1 MHVFHCVSVVL
12 VGLNLCDHC
21 VLSVTTFV
29 CACVTERGGREGVG
43 RRERE
48 REMAACFAAKIH
60 SSRT

>member
-1 MHVFHCVSVVL
+1 MPVFHCVPVVV

-29 CACVTERGGREGVG
+29 YACVTERREEGAEK
-43 RRERE
+43 RERE
-48 REMAACFAAKIH
+48 REMAAWFAAKIH